1 MSRVSLVL
9 SKGDRD
15 FEFIAVVEKPD
26 YSDPGLRE
34 EITIDWDSQAAAA
47 VIRYLTSEVGSEI
60 V

>member
-1 MSRVSLVL
+1 MWEDGTRASLSIMSRVSLVL

-34 EITIDWDSQAAAA
+34 EITID
-47 VIRYLTSEVGSEI
+47 
-60 V
+60 